1 MTAERISIVLAE
13 DQGLVLSALGE
24 LLGYE
29 PDIAVVARAADG
41 DIALEAV
48 RTHAPDVLVTDIEMP
63 GRTGIDCAL
72 VLRQEGLKTRTLIV
86 TTYDRPGWVARARAA
101 DVAGYLLKD
110 APIERLADA
119 IRRVARGERVYA
131 ATVADDVAVGT
142 DPLTSRE
149 KAVLRLAEEGLSNKT
164 IALALGLSAGTVR
177 NYPAEANGKLGTA
190 GRIDATRRARQMG
203 WL

>member
-24 LLGYE
+24 LLAYE

-72 VLRQEGLKTRTLIV
+72 VLHQEGLKTRTLIV
-86 TTYDRPGWVARARAA
+86 TTYDRPGYIARARAA

-131 ATVADDVAVGT
+131 ATVADDVAAGR

-164 IALALGLSAGTVR
+164 IALALGLSPGTVR
-177 NYPAEANGKLGTA
+177 NYLAEANDKLGTT